1 MLFSSRA
8 VDIPVTFYRNLH
20 RLCGLHRRDRS
31 YPSRRCRLGPALAN
45 PRPCPADS
53 ATAAAAATTTA
64 AAAAPKETASA
75 SAASMESSASA
86 ASMECTATMTAAT
99 QTAMATAATMAASA
113 ATAMAAASAA
123 TAMAATTAAAT
134 GQFQVLGEWGCSAV
148 FLVKD
153 IERRQANVEDFLFA
167 EKD

>member
-8 VDIPVTFYRNLH
+8 VDFPVTFYRNLD
-20 RLCGLHRRDRS
+20 RLCGLLRRDRS
-31 YPSRRCRLGPALAN
+31 YPSRRCRLAPAPAN
-45 PRPCPADS
+45 PRPCQADS
-53 ATAAAAATTTA
+53 ATAAATTTA
-64 AAAAPKETASA
+64 AAAAPKDTASA
-75 SAASMESSASA
+75 SAASMES
-86 ASMECTATMTAAT
+86 TATMTAAT

-113 ATAMAAASAA
+113 ATAMAAASA
-123 TAMAATTAAAT
+123 AMAATTAAAT

-167 EKD
+167 EKDFLILTL